1 METSHSFSSGTLER
15 FVTHVFRAMRADHD
29 VAAEVARHLVRANLS
44 GHDSHG
50 VIRVPKYVTQADR
63 GELLPTA
70 RPTLA
75 HESEVTGLIDGHCGF
90 GHFATAFAL
99 DWALDKA
106 CQHGLAAAAI
116 RHCTHIGRVGEYT
129 ERAAERGFICIVTV
143 GAAGSG
149 IGGVALYG
157 SRRRFFGANPWSIAV
172 PAQGRPPVVFDGST
186 SMIAQGK
193 IWVAQD
199 KGAELPLGCIV
210 DKDGRPSTRPADF
223 FAGGALV
230 PLGGQIAG
238 HKGFGLGLLSALIG
252 GLSMIDDPA
261 PALIGA
267 PTLADA
273 DLANAVAGTFLIVVD
288 PGCFGDAGH
297 YREMVTRAAAAAKQV
312 PPAPGVEEILMPGE
326 LEARARERREREG
339 VSLPEA
345 TWQDLIKVGERF
357 GVPLPDPIPGPASA
371 ASAGGRTL

>member
-1 METSHSFSSGTLER
+1 MEASRSFSPCVLES
-15 FVTHVFRAMRADHD
+15 FVASVFRAMRADRD

-50 VIRVPKYVTQADR
+50 VIRVPKYVAQADR
-63 GELLPTA
+63 GELMPAA

-75 HESEVTGLIDGHCGF
+75 HESGGTGLIDGHRGF

-106 CQHGLAAAAI
+106 RQHGLAAAAI

-129 ERAAERGFICIVTV
+129 ERAAERGLICIMTV

-149 IGGVALYG
+149 VGGVALYG

-193 IWVAQD
+193 VWVAQD
-199 KGAELPLGCIV
+199 KGVELPPGCIV
-210 DKDGRPSTRPADF
+210 DKDGRPSIHPEDF
-223 FAGGALV
+223 FAGGALL
-230 PLGGQIAG
+230 PLGGEVAG
-238 HKGFGLGLLSALIG
+238 HKGYGLFLLSALIG
-252 GLSMIDDPA
+252 GLSMIDDPT
-261 PALIGA
+261 PTLIGA
-267 PTLADA
+267 PTLPDA
-273 DLANAVAGTFLIVVD
+273 EMTGCIAGVFLIVVS
-288 PGCFGDAGH
+288 PSCFGAGQR
-297 YREMVTRAAAAAKQV
+297 YQEMVSQTVEVAKKV
-312 PPAPGVEEILMPGE
+312 PPAPGFEEILMPGE
-326 LEARARERREREG
+326 LEARARSRRAREG

-345 TWQDLIKVGERF
+345 TWQDLVKVGERF
-357 GVPLPDPIPGPASA
+357 GVAPPQPLSVSA
-371 ASAGGRTL
+371 N